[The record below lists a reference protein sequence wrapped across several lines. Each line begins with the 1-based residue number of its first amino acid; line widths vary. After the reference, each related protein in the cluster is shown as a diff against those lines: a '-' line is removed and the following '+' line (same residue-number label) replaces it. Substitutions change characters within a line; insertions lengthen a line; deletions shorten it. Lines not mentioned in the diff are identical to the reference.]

1 MAIDFMRPPDDRI
14 VVMGM
19 SCSGKTTFAAQLQS
33 HQYFCFDALFPW
45 HEIETFGLSISE
57 ALSYVSK
64 SCKQPFV
71 LDGWHLADREG
82 RHMPCG
88 ATVYVVYAP
97 YQQIVD
103 QYRVSV
109 YDRMEYLPMFRKW
122 YYDVDYV
129 ALGARYF
136 NNRGDFAETTGQ
148 EFKDFLE
155 HNR

>member
-1 MAIDFMRPPDDRI
+1 MVINFVRPPDNRI

-19 SCSGKTTFAAQLQS
+19 SCSGKTTFATQLQN

-57 ALSYVSK
+57 ALSHVSE
-64 SCKQPFV
+64 SCQPPFV

-82 RHMPCG
+82 RHLSCG
-88 ATVYVVYAP
+88 TSVYVVYAP

-103 QYRVSV
+103 QYRVPV

-136 NNRGDFAETTGQ
+136 CNRVDFVETTGQ

-155 HNR
+155 RNR